1 MEERRGLTLAE
12 LIVTLFVVAVV
23 VAILLPATG
32 KDPVIAKRVVCGHH
46 LKELGQAM
54 TVYAD
59 DYDGLYPQLPGSG
72 PWSKTLG
79 FNYDLEEPDFRGAQ
93 SASGR
98 TVTASWYLLVR
109 QADVPLKTFTCPAS
123 KTKEFELAKGSC
135 DYTKLWDFGPDPY
148 KHVDYSMHLPYGRF
162 PAKANLSAAFALGS
176 DMNPWFQN
184 GEIVPAG
191 ENGKSPQL
199 LSFDNWDSV
208 ERDAFGAGN
217 YQLHIRKFQK
227 FGEGQNVLF
236 ADGHASYETRPNV
249 GVDRD
254 NIFTYWS
261 VEENPT
267 EQERQGGKAPT
278 GRGPENDAKSREDSF
293 LAI

>member
-1 MEERRGLTLAE
+1 MDKRKGLTL
-12 LIVTLFVVAVV
+12 VGAVV
-23 VAILLPATG
+23 TVVVIVIMIAIFMPALG

-46 LKELGQAM
+46 LKQLGQAM
-54 TVYAD
+54 TVYAED
-59 DYDGLYPQLPGSG
+59 FDGMYPQLPGSG
-72 PWSKTLG
+72 RWSKTLG
-79 FNYDLEEPDFRGAQ
+79 FNYSLKRPDFEGAQ

-123 KTKEFELAKGSC
+123 KTKEFGLPKDSS
-135 DYTKLWDFGPDPY
+135 DHTKLWDFGSDPH

-162 PAKANLSAAFALGS
+162 PANANLSAAFALGS

-184 GEIVPAG
+184 GEIIPAG

-199 LSFDNWDSV
+199 LTFDNWTTV

-217 YQLHIRKFQK
+217 YQLHIRRFQK
-227 FGEGQNVLF
+227 YGEGQNILF
-236 ADGHASYETRPNV
+236 ADGHASFEAQPNV
-249 GVDRD
+249 GVKND
-254 NIFTYWS
+254 NIYTYWS
-261 VEENPT
+261 AEENPT
-267 EQERQGGKAPT
+267 DQDRQGGTAPT
-278 GRGPENDAKSREDSF
+278 SRGAENDAKSRDDSF